1 MFALAPLFLGE
12 RNMRIGKKILIYL
25 FCGFL
30 TFSVVSSSYYKTAH
44 AFEYV
49 GGALAFEEALK
60 WLLAAIG
67 ITATAGM
74 TDAYWDAYG
83 DEFVDYA
90 VQNGA
95 TQQEVAEW
103 QLKAC
108 EGILDK
114 ASNVWTQFKSWA
126 SSLVSGSS
134 DVVVPSVGANTD
146 EVVNYLNSLYNLNIP
161 TNGLTV
167 LPCYAICLQLNS
179 TGGFSWLRL
188 FTDNTTY
195 SLTKTGSIYYIN
207 ASSIEFQYKYGSQAW
222 RRDTASGRINAN
234 LDSIFSSNIINNTGD
249 NINIVDYGD
258 TPIIGDSNFEGVTNN
273 VNDLDVISS
282 SGVNEEDDEV
292 AVPYPGVSDSDNTL
306 ANDTYQDIVDKI
318 NDGTITQEQ
327 GIEQIQELLRVITY
341 DTVTDEVVPPQ
352 KNDDG
357 TNKTKEDAL
366 KENKE
371 NAGFTLAGLENVFPF
386 CIPFDIYAFMTLLVA
401 DPECPEFDFPIKT
414 VNGQEETIHVDLQ
427 PFEPVAVVVRYV
439 FDFLFIVG
447 LAMLTRS
454 LIGGGSSD

>member
-1 MFALAPLFLGE
+1 MK
-12 RNMRIGKKILIYL
+12 IGKKFLIYL

-30 TFSVVSSSYYKTAH
+30 TFSVVSSSYYKTVH

-49 GGALAFEEALK
+49 GGALAFEEAFK
-60 WLLAAIG
+60 WLLATIG

-83 DEFVDYA
+83 DDFVDYA

-95 TQQEVAEW
+95 TQNEVAEW

-114 ASNVWTQFKSWA
+114 GSEVWDSFKDWANNLVKSDSGSGGGGVTATYSSFSNCFNAVKSYTVGNTVYGFGDFNCYCVFTDHIFTYFGITPGVYSIDGNHITCSSDNFILLRMIFDNQYRDYTAPIDQWTVAFNNNNCFDNTIKSLWNMSYNNLAIGVPHIYGITATGSVETTNVNFKS
-126 SSLVSGSS
+126 VTK
-134 DVVVPSVGANTD
+134 NIT
-146 EVVNYLNSLYNLNIP
+146 NLN
-161 TNGLTV
+161 
-167 LPCYAICLQLNS
+167 
-179 TGGFSWLRL
+179 
-188 FTDNTTY
+188 
-195 SLTKTGSIYYIN
+195 
-207 ASSIEFQYKYGSQAW
+207 
-222 RRDTASGRINAN
+222 
-234 LDSIFSSNIINNTGD
+234 
-249 NINIVDYGD
+249 
-258 TPIIGDSNFEGVTNN
+258 
-273 VNDLDVISS
+273 VISS
-282 SGVNEEDDEV
+282 TGVNESDDEV
-292 AVPYPGVSDSDNTL
+292 AIPYPGVSDSDNTL

-357 TNKTKEDAL
+357 TNKTKDEVL
-366 KENKE
+366 KDNKE
-371 NAGFTLAGLENVFPF
+371 NTGFTLAGLENVFPF

-401 DPECPEFDFPIKT
+401 DPVSPEFDFPIKT
-414 VNGQEETIHVDLQ
+414 VNGHEETIHVDLE